1 MKILRGI
8 LCCILLCSPLV
19 YAAGPAPSI
28 KQVEKELKG
37 KVVLLRGMEA
47 GDKISFDANGKEV
60 GSYQTGPF
68 AYSAIQVNKI
78 RHSDTRFEIEGK
90 RMVLVLMKWSGT
102 SLSDPRA
109 VPLQEKVDIVIGLD
123 PAHPEA
129 LDAAIGRIFA
139 FNAAD
144 VIAGLSPVA
153 QKIALY
159 SLGADAPSDGKIETP
174 YKSGM
179 AGLTMPRV
187 VHSVDPGFTNKAR
200 ANKAS
205 GLCVLS
211 MIVDTIGR
219 PEHIRV
225 VSSLADDGLKTKHP
239 LDSGLQLNAVKAVSQ
254 YRFDPARLHGTIVPV
269 AIHVEVNFRIY

>member
-8 LCCILLCSPLV
+8 LCCLLLCSPLA
-19 YAAGPAPSI
+19 YAAQPAPSL

-68 AYSAIQVNKI
+68 AYSAIKI
-78 RHSDTRFEIEGK
+78 EKVRLSAAQLEIEGK
-90 RMVLVLMKWSGT
+90 RGALVLHAKPNT
-102 SLSDPRA
+102 LVLSDPEFL
-109 VPLQEKVDIVIGLD
+109 PLKEKVEIAISVDA
-123 PAHPEA
+123 AHPEA
-129 LDAAIGRIFA
+129 LDAAIGKVFA

-144 VIAGLSPVA
+144 VIAGLSPTA
-153 QKIALY
+153 KKDALY

-174 YKSGM
+174 YKSGV

-187 VHSVDPGFTNKAR
+187 VYSAAPEFTDEAR
-200 ANKAS
+200 EKKVS
-205 GLCVLS
+205 GLCILS

-225 VSSLADDGLKTKHP
+225 VSSLADDGTKHP

-254 YRFDPARLHGTIVPV
+254 YRFAPGRLHGAPVPV
-269 AIHVEVNFRIY
+269 AMQVMVNFRIY

>member
-8 LCCILLCSPLV
+8 LCFLLFCSPLV
-19 YAAGPAPSI
+19 CAAWPAASP

-47 GDKISFDANGKEV
+47 GDKISFDASGKEV

-68 AYSAIQVNKI
+68 AYSALKVDKV
-78 RHSDTRFEIEGK
+78 RLSDARLEIEGK
-90 RMVLVLMKWSGT
+90 RMALVLMKWSKDI
-102 SLSDPRA
+102 LSDPQA
-109 VPLQEKVDIVIGLD
+109 VPLQEKVNIVIGLD
-123 PAHPEA
+123 AAHPEA
-129 LDAAIGRIFA
+129 LDAAIGKIFA

-144 VIAGLSPVA
+144 VIAGLSPAA

-159 SLGADAPSDGKIETP
+159 SLGADAPPDVKTETP
-174 YKSGM
+174 YKPGM
-179 AGLTMPRV
+179 AGLTMPKI
-187 VHSVDPGFTNKAR
+187 VHSADPGFTNEAR

-205 GLCVLS
+205 GLCILS

-225 VSSLADDGLKTKHP
+225 DSSLANDGLKTKHP

-254 YRFDPARLHGTIVPV
+254 YRFDPGRLHGTPVPV
-269 AIHVEVNFRIY
+269 AIHVMVNFRIY

>member
-1 MKILRGI
+1 MKILRRA

-19 YAAGPAPSI
+19 YAAGPAASP

-47 GDKISFDANGKEV
+47 GDKITFDANGKEV

-78 RHSDTRFEIEGK
+78 RHSETEFEVEGK
-90 RMVLVLMKWSGT
+90 RMALVLMKWSKG
-102 SLSDPRA
+102 SLSDPQA
-109 VPLQEKVDIVIGLD
+109 VPLQEKVDIRIGLD
-123 PAHPEA
+123 AAHPEA
-129 LDAAIGRIFA
+129 LDAAIEKIFA

-144 VIAGLSPVA
+144 VIAGLSPAA

-174 YKSGM
+174 YKSGV

-187 VHSVDPGFTNKAR
+187 VYSAAPEFTDEAR
-200 ANKAS
+200 EKKVS
-205 GLCVLS
+205 GLCILS

-254 YRFDPARLHGTIVPV
+254 YRFDPGKLHGTPVPV
-269 AIHVEVNFRIY
+269 AIQVMVNFRIY